1 LSCFHPVHGIVVA
14 TPFAQ
19 FDGKHFHDPEYV
31 REYRAAMLHCVR
43 SGTQGFGIRM
53 NGAPSNLG
61 ISFVKNQSVLISYT
75 ADDFQ
80 VSTTLSI
87 SQDGEAVQTTQVMS
101 RSKTAKDLSYTL
113 ALNVSVNRA
122 SYGQLTEGG
131 PIPIPPSR
139 NALQLFDHGR
149 SWAVV
154 NSNLDALVEGTLT
167 CDGNAVPLQARIREE
182 IVLDQPIKANFC
194 GSIHILPSEPHTFRS
209 TYRLRPGTRP
219 AKQSSLPLSMPT
231 ASWGHWRLEN
241 NEAGLIIKRNL
252 EYILGN
258 CAIPISKNATCFIA
272 DHVALPLGWNRDN

>member
-1 LSCFHPVHGIVVA
+1 MA
-14 TPFAQ
+14 TPLAQ
-19 FDGKHFHDPEYV
+19 FDGKRFRDPEYV

-43 SGTQGFGIRM
+43 SGTQGFGIRV
-53 NGAPSNLG
+53 NGTPSNLS
-61 ISFVKNQSVLISYT
+61 ISFVNNQSVLITYT
-75 ADDFQ
+75 VDNSQ

-87 SQDGEAVQTTQVMS
+87 SQDGEAVQTTQVKS

-131 PIPIPPSR
+131 PVPIPPSS

-149 SWAVV
+149 SWGVV

-167 CDGNAVPLQARIREE
+167 CDGKAVPLQAGIQEE
-182 IVLDQPIKANFC
+182 TVLDQPIKANFR
-194 GSIHILPSEPHTFRS
+194 GSIRILPSESHTFRS
-209 TYRLRPGTRP
+209 TYRLRPGKVP
-219 AKQSSLPLSMPT
+219 AKQTSLPVSMPT
-231 ASWGHWRLEN
+231 GSRGRWRLEN
-241 NEAGLIIKRNL
+241 NEVGLIIKRNL

-258 CAIPISKNATCFIA
+258 CAIPTSKNATCFIA